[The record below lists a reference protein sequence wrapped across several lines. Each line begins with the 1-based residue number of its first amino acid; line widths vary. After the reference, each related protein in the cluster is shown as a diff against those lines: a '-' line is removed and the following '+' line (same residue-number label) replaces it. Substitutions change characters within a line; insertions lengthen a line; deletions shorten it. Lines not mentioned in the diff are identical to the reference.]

1 MLPYIDEMYFHRH
14 SLYLGLDIKNMKFAK
29 ITPCYLIIYCMR
41 TAFGEWP
48 LSELSFL
55 VINATDAAK

>member
-1 MLPYIDEMYFHRH
+1 MYFHRH
-14 SLYLGLDIKNMKFAK
+14 SLYLGLDIKKMKFAK